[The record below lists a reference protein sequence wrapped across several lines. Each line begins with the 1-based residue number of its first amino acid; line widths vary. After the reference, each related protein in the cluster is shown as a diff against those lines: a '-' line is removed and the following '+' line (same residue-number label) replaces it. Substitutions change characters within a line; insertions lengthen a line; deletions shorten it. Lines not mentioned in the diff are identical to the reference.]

1 MFCFFLSRSVK
12 YLSLQGC
19 CSINFNDFT
28 LDKGQ
33 TNPNSLTTSKNSK
46 CSVSVIDSNYEKRRN
61 ARNVKLQAKKKSKS
75 KKWKKSKKSSKKK
88 SSKKYNIKS
97 KATIK
102 REKEI

>member
-1 MFCFFLSRSVK
+1 MFFCFVFLNFRSVK
-12 YLSLQGC
+12 YLSLKGC

-33 TNPNSLTTSKNSK
+33 TNPNSLTTSKTSK
-46 CSVSVIDSNYEKRRN
+46 SSISAIDSNYEKRRK
-61 ARNVKLQAKKKSKS
+61 ARNVKLQAKSKSKS

-88 SSKKYNIKS
+88 YNIKN

-102 REKEI
+102 REK